1 MGLPAV
7 PEAVAVAVHLQ
18 DVDVVGEAVQ
28 QRSVQPLRAEDL
40 GPFVEGQGGGHH
52 DGVPIVAL
60 AEDLEEQVRSGE
72 GQGHVAQFVDD
83 QQAEA
88 GQIPLQVE
96 QRYLIPGFQRS
107 ALPRFHRRDAPSEVP
122 QPVYFAAMALLD
134 HRACRMVAESG
145 GLARASPS
153 FAPPMAGNSP
163 VYGPGWKFPLVVAQ
177 GMAGKPG
184 CTTLGRNPYFRYSS
198 TPRSRQLPV

>member
-18 DVDVVGEAVQ
+18 DVDVVGEPVQ
-28 QRSVQPLRAEDL
+28 QRTGEAVRA
-40 GPFVEGQGGGHH
+40 EGQGGGHH

-88 GQIPLQVE
+88 GQIPLRVE
-96 QRYLIPGFQRS
+96 QRYLIPGLQRS
-107 ALPRFHRRDAPSEVP
+107 ALHSFHRRDASARRPSAVP
-122 QPVYFAAMALLD
+122 QPRFP
-134 HRACRMVAESG
+134 SQG
-145 GLARASPS
+145 GC
-153 FAPPMAGNSP
+153 
-163 VYGPGWKFPLVVAQ
+163 PGLTV
-177 GMAGKPG
+177 
-184 CTTLGRNPYFRYSS
+184 RI
-198 TPRSRQLPV
+198 

>member
-18 DVDVVGEAVQ
+18 DVEMVGEAVQ
-28 QRSVQPLRAEDL
+28 QRSVQPLRAENL

-72 GQGHVAQFVDD
+72 GQEHVAQFVDD

-88 GQIPLQVE
+88 GQLPLEVE
-96 QRYLIPGFQRS
+96 QRYLILASSGPLYIVFTGATPQRGS
-107 ALPRFHRRDAPSEVP
+107 PAAVPLPRRLPWAHCADMTTWSV
-122 QPVYFAAMALLD
+122 
-134 HRACRMVAESG
+134 SG
-145 GLARASPS
+145 GTSPRASLS
-153 FAPPMAGNSP
+153 M
-163 VYGPGWKFPLVVAQ
+163 
-177 GMAGKPG
+177 
-184 CTTLGRNPYFRYSS
+184 
-198 TPRSRQLPV
+198 